1 MGQARIGS
9 NFSDSDAPLVEEERD
24 GDGIDPVSSG
34 RLRLLASSL
43 RRRDQTGHGL
53 GVLSS
58 QVWRSQDDR
67 NVVVI
72 LETYDSRE
80 SVEAL
85 MSSPEIQAEMVADG
99 VDPASVQLDIL
110 DAAPPTS

>member
-1 MGQARIGS
+1 MVTVLIRCRVADYDFWRPRY
-9 NFSDSDAPLVEEERD
+9 DAA
-24 GDGIDPVSSG
+24 I
-34 RLRLLASSL
+34 
-43 RRRDQTGHGL
+43 RRDMGL